1 MENSTREIEISKDK
15 QAIVRTHS
23 GKMIDVLNPDPAL
36 ITIDD
41 IAHALAHIP
50 RFGGH
55 LDKPY
60 SVAQHCIAV
69 CHHKSVPLKDKL
81 GALMHDASEYLL
93 LDMPAP
99 IKKHLPDYKA
109 MEAKLTEVIEKKYGF
124 EMTVNIKGADML
136 VCEAEYQSM
145 HDKEFETHILSA
157 EEAKAMFLAEFY
169 KLMNNTWTTK

>member
-1 MENSTREIEISKDK
+1 MENSTREIEISKEK

-41 IAHALAHIP
+41 IAHALAYIP

-69 CHHKSVPLKDKL
+69 CRHSAVPLREKL

-93 LDMPAP
+93 LDMPSP
-99 IKKHLPDYKA
+99 IKRHLPDYKA

-124 EMTVNIKGADML
+124 EMTVSIKGADML
-136 VCEAEYQSM
+136 VTEAEYLSM
-145 HDKEFETHILSA
+145 HEKEFETHILSA
-157 EEAKAMFLAEFY
+157 PEAKEMFLSEFY
-169 KLMNNTWTTK
+169 KLMNNTWSAQ